1 MHRALASPD
10 SQFLCCTC
18 VYTLCDILWPE
29 VQSHYDSSHIH
40 ASGLRSACAH
50 AQARPTNLT
59 SSSID
64 SICTIAAVSMTVA
77 SMMSGYRVVAI
88 TS

>member
-18 VYTLCDILWPE
+18 VYTLCDILWRE
-29 VQSHYDSSHIH
+29 AQSHYDSSRIH
-40 ASGLRSACAH
+40 ASGLRSACAL

-59 SSSID
+59 SSSIG
-64 SICTIAAVSMTVA
+64 TIAAISMTVA